1 MKMGKIKNTEKD
13 KEQTIIMSGNYASA
27 WGAKC
32 SRVQVVSAY
41 PITPQTTVVEKLS
54 EFVDH
59 KELDANYI
67 RVESEHSVMAS
78 LVGSSMTGARSFT
91 ATSGQGLLYMT
102 EMLHWV
108 SSSRLPVVTTIASR
122 GIAPPWNIWAEYTDI
137 LSVRDCGWIIQFA
150 STHQEIFDSVLM
162 SYKIAENEG
171 VMLPYFIVYGG
182 FTQSHTS
189 KPVRI
194 PRQSDIDSFLPPPP
208 KKGWAHLNLDP
219 AKPITHGNL
228 LMPTQEYLDFRFLI
242 HDSMMKSK
250 KVIKK
255 TITDFKKSFGRN
267 YSGLVE
273 KYKCKD
279 ADVVMIGY
287 GAVAEQS
294 KLAVDELRAKGK
306 KVGLFKLRYIRPF
319 PDKELLDLFDSGVKV
334 IGIADQGTAFGN
346 PTGGPVS
353 TEVMSLLSKAKRKIK
368 VLPIIWGL
376 GGRDVTVDEQVTI
389 FNQLIRMK
397 NKNEYPTD
405 KTMQHGSLWLGLKTG
420 A

>member
-1 MKMGKIKNTEKD
+1 
-13 KEQTIIMSGNYASA
+13 
-27 WGAKC
+27 
-32 SRVQVVSAY
+32 
-41 PITPQTTVVEKLS
+41 
-54 EFVDH
+54 
-59 KELDANYI
+59 
-67 RVESEHSVMAS
+67 
-78 LVGSSMTGARSFT
+78 
-91 ATSGQGLLYMT
+91 
-102 EMLHWV
+102 
-108 SSSRLPVVTTIASR
+108 
-122 GIAPPWNIWAEYTDI
+122 
-137 LSVRDCGWIIQFA
+137 
-150 STHQEIFDSVLM
+150 
-162 SYKIAENEG
+162 
-171 VMLPYFIVYGG
+171 
-182 FTQSHTS
+182 
-189 KPVRI
+189 
-194 PRQSDIDSFLPPPP
+194 
-208 KKGWAHLNLDP
+208 
-219 AKPITHGNL
+219 
-228 LMPTQEYLDFRFLI
+228 MPTQEYLDFRFLI